1 MAELVNYRGEQRKPS
16 ASRAAVAFL
25 HGFTGK
31 AEATWATLARY
42 LAAEPKLANWDLV
55 GVNYSTRLLPDLMGI
70 WSADADIAH
79 IATLFAGELLDGA
92 LKGYGAYAIV
102 AHSMGGLVAQ
112 QALLARPEL
121 ARRTTHLV
129 MFGTPSSGLRKARF
143 VNLLKP
149 QARDMQAGG
158 TFVTGLRQRWQETF
172 GDEPPFD
179 LLVIAGE
186 RDQFVPP
193 SSSLEP
199 FPSGHCRVVPGN
211 HITMIRPDAAGSLAV
226 ALTVNTLCD
235 TPYSISPLDSARL
248 AAELKR
254 YDEVVRTLWDKR
266 DGLDSGGRVL
276 LALALEATGR
286 RQDALD
292 VLEKGGEDSTEAMGV
307 LAGRLKR
314 EWLVSRQKADGDR
327 TLDLYTRAFEQAEAA
342 GNHPQ
347 AYYNGINAAFMQ
359 LVYKQNKAEARSL
372 AARVL
377 EHTAAARAA
386 DEHDRWLPATEGEAL
401 LVLGR
406 AGDAVSRYGDFVA
419 GVAEE
424 RELESAYRQAQ
435 QIATALDDKPTAE
448 RLAAVF
454 RQN

>member
-1 MAELVNYRGEQRKPS
+1 MAELVNYRVEPRRPD
-16 ASRAAVAFL
+16 RRPAAVAFL

-31 AEATWATLARY
+31 ADATWKTLAGY

-55 GVNYSTRLLPDLMGI
+55 GVNYSSRLLPDLLGI

-112 QALLARPEL
+112 QALLAWPEL
-121 ARRTTHLV
+121 ARRTTHLI
-129 MFGTPSSGLRKARF
+129 MFGTPSNGLRKARF

-158 TFVTGLRQRWQETF
+158 SFVTGLRQRWRETF

-199 FPSGHCRVVPGN
+199 FPSDRCRAVPSN
-211 HITMIRPDAAGSLAV
+211 HVTIIRPDAADSLAV
-226 ALTVNTLCD
+226 ALTVNTLCN
-235 TPYSISPLDSARL
+235 TRLSISPLDSARL

-254 YDEVVRTLWDKR
+254 YDEVIRTLWDKR
-266 DGLDSGGRVL
+266 DGLDPGGRVL

-286 RQDALD
+286 RKDALD

-314 EWLVSRQKADGDR
+314 GWLVSRQKADGDR
-327 TLDLYTRAFEQAEAA
+327 ALDLYTRAFEQAAAA

-359 LVYKQNKAEARSL
+359 LVYKQNKDEARSL
-372 AARVL
+372 AAGVL
-377 EHTAAARAA
+377 EHTVAARAA
-386 DEHDRWLPATEGEAL
+386 DERDRWLAATEGEAL
-401 LVLGR
+401 LVLSSVD
-406 AGDAVSRYGDFVA
+406 DAVSRYGH
-419 GVAEE
+419 
-424 RELESAYRQAQ
+424 
-435 QIATALDDKPTAE
+435 
-448 RLAAVF
+448 
-454 RQN
+454 

>member
-1 MAELVNYRGEQRKPS
+1 
-16 ASRAAVAFL
+16 
-25 HGFTGK
+25 
-31 AEATWATLARY
+31 
-42 LAAEPKLANWDLV
+42 
-55 GVNYSTRLLPDLMGI
+55 
-70 WSADADIAH
+70 
-79 IATLFAGELLDGA
+79 
-92 LKGYGAYAIV
+92 
-102 AHSMGGLVAQ
+102 MGGLVAQ

-121 ARRTTHLV
+121 ARRTTHLI
-129 MFGTPSSGLRKARF
+129 MFGTPSNGLRKARF

-158 TFVTGLRQRWQETF
+158 PFVTGLRQRWQETF

-199 FPSGHCRVVPGN
+199 FPSDRAASSPGN
-211 HITMIRPDAAGSLAV
+211 HVTMIRPDTADSLAV
-226 ALTVNTLCD
+226 ALTINKLCS
-235 TPYSISPLDSARL
+235 TPFSISPLDSARL

-254 YDEVVRTLWDKR
+254 YDEVIRTLWDKR
-266 DGLDSGGRVL
+266 DGSIRRPGAAR
-276 LALALEATGR
+276 LALEATGR
-286 RQDALD
+286 RKTLLD
-292 VLEKGGEDSTEAMGV
+292 VMVQGGEDSTDAMGV

-314 EWLVSRQKADGDR
+314 EWLAPPEGGRGSRAR
-327 TLDLYTRAFEQAEAA
+327 PLHACFRAGGRAA
-342 GNHPQ
+342 GKHTQ

-406 AGDAVSRYGDFVA
+406 VDDACRGT
-419 GVAEE
+419 
-424 RELESAYRQAQ
+424 
-435 QIATALDDKPTAE
+435 ATSW
-448 RLAAVF
+448 LASPRKGNSNSDRCKLVRSVLMKIWAVGL
-454 RQN
+454 QNPLS